1 MSLPVLTAVSDRWE
15 SALVSGL
22 EQMRAKVSVVRRCV
36 DLADLVATAVTGQ
49 ARAVVL
55 SADLR
60 RLDGEALSRLG
71 SAGLA
76 VVGLVSPDD
85 EAAERRLHQLGVDEV
100 LAADAPASDVAAAVA
115 RAVAAFDQR
124 SGSTAAT
131 SGLADPARALA
142 VADQD
147 VTATDPAAV
156 AGVGG
161 VQPGRVVAVW
171 GPTGAPGRTTVA
183 VTLAAEL
190 AALGHDTVLA
200 DADTYGGCVAQV
212 LGLLDEAPGLA
223 AAARA
228 ADLGNLDLAQLGR
241 SAPALGPHLRVLTGI
256 VRPGRWPEL
265 RSGALAKVLT
275 LAQQLARW
283 TVVDCGFGLEQDEE
297 VAYDTAGPRR
307 NGATL
312 VTLDQADV
320 VVAVGSADPVGL
332 QRLVRGLGDLAEVRS
347 GGGPPVVVVNRVR
360 AAAVGGPPGPRIRE
374 ALARYAAVEDPV
386 LVPDD
391 RPALD
396 AALLAGRTLTE
407 SAPGSPARRAIADLA
422 QLLAVQ
428 VCDETPATR
437 RRSGRRARR

>member
-15 SALVSGL
+15 AALVSGL
-22 EQMRAKVSVVRRCV
+22 ERMRAEVFVVRRCV

-60 RLDGEALSRLG
+60 HLDGEALARLE

-76 VVGLVSPDD
+76 VVGLVPSDD
-85 EAAERRLHQLGVDEV
+85 EAAERRLRQLGVDEV
-100 LAADAPASDVAAAVA
+100 LAADAPPGDVAAAVA

-124 SGSTAAT
+124 ARVPPARSD
-131 SGLADPARALA
+131 LADPARALA
-142 VADQD
+142 AADHQQ
-147 VTATDPAAV
+147 TAMEPRDGGDP
-156 AGVGG
+156 
-161 VQPGRVVAVW
+161 PGRVVAVW

-212 LGLLDEAPGLA
+212 LGLLDEGPGLA

-228 ADLGNLDLAQLGR
+228 ADLGNLDLAQLDR
-241 SAPALGPHLRVLTGI
+241 SAPVLGPHLRVLTGI
-256 VRPGRWPEL
+256 VRPARWPEL
-265 RSGALAKVLT
+265 RSGALTKVLT
-275 LAQQLARW
+275 LCRRLARW

-297 VAYDTAGPRR
+297 IAYDTAAPRR
-307 NGATL
+307 NAATL
-312 VTLDQADV
+312 VAVDQADV

-347 GGGPPVVVVNRVR
+347 GAPPPLVVVNRVR
-360 AAAVGGPPGPRIRE
+360 AAAVGGPPGPRVRD
-374 ALARYAAVEDPV
+374 ALARYAAVEDPL

-407 SAPGSPARRAIADLA
+407 SAPASPARRAIAELA
-422 QLLAVQ
+422 QSLALQ
-428 VCDETPATR
+428 VSDETSATR
-437 RRSGRRARR
+437 RRSRRRTRR

>member
-1 MSLPVLTAVSDRWE
+1 
-15 SALVSGL
+15 
-22 EQMRAKVSVVRRCV
+22 
-36 DLADLVATAVTGQ
+36 VATAVTGQ

-60 RLDGEALSRLG
+60 RLDGEALSRLE

-76 VVGLVSPDD
+76 VVGLVPPDD
-85 EAAERRLHQLGVDEV
+85 EVAERRLHQLGVDEV
-100 LAADAPASDVAAAVA
+100 LAADAPPADVAAAVA
-115 RAVAAFDQR
+115 RAVDAFDR
-124 SGSTAAT
+124 RARVLPVSSE
-131 SGLADPARALA
+131 LADPARALA
-142 VADQD
+142 LADQQT
-147 VTATDPAAV
+147 TADPG
-156 AGVGG
+156 AGDGG
-161 VQPGRVVAVW
+161 DPPGRVVAVW

-228 ADLGNLDLAQLGR
+228 ADLGNLDLAQLNR
-241 SAPALGPHLRVLTGI
+241 SAPVLGPHLRVLTGI
-256 VRPGRWPEL
+256 VRPARWPEL
-265 RSGALAKVLT
+265 RSGALSKVLT
-275 LAQQLARW
+275 LARQLARW

-297 VAYDTAGPRR
+297 IAYDTAGPRR
-307 NGATL
+307 NGARL
-312 VTLDQADV
+312 VAVDQADV

-347 GGGPPVVVVNRVR
+347 TGPAPLVVVNRVR

-374 ALARYAAVEDPV
+374 ALARYAAVEDPL

-391 RPALD
+391 HPALD

-422 QLLAVQ
+422 QSLAVQ
-428 VCDETPATR
+428 VSDETSATR
-437 RRSGRRARR
+437 RRSRGRTRR